1 MGVSVLFKVEK
12 FEGPLDL
19 LLQLVEKNELDIS
32 TVSLAAVA
40 EQFVSHVHNNPMIPL
55 EELAD
60 FLVVAAK
67 LMYLKSK
74 ILLPDLT
81 APELDEGPSLE
92 DQLKRYRK
100 FVELSKTI
108 EGMWNA
114 GAMSFPRMQRSA
126 RLREATFTPPMD
138 VTQDTLRDLMRR
150 VISKLEPLVHLP
162 QASVERVVSI
172 QEMIGTLF
180 QRIRSSTSKM
190 SFRTFVG
197 KGASKGEMIVSFLA
211 LLELVKQQFVRVG
224 QSLPFQDISIEAHP
238 EPPAEDP
245 LAHSYL

>member
-1 MGVSVLFKVEK
+1 MAVTFHVEV

-32 TVSLAAVA
+32 TVSLATVA
-40 EQFVSHVHNNPMIPL
+40 EQFVAHVNENPNIPL

-74 ILLPDLT
+74 LLLPDLSE
-81 APELDEGPSLE
+81 PELEEGPSLE
-92 DQLKRYRK
+92 EQLKRYRR

-114 GAMSFPRMQRSA
+114 GAMSFPRSQRTA
-126 RLREATFTPPMD
+126 KQREPKFAPPAD
-138 VTQDTLRDLMRR
+138 VDRWVLHDLAAR
-150 VISKLEPLVHLP
+150 VIARLEPLVKLP

-172 QEMIGTLF
+172 QEMIGSLF
-180 QRIRSSTSKM
+180 TRVREKTQM
-190 SFRTFVG
+190 SFRMFVG
-197 KGASKGEMIVSFLA
+197 NRASKGEMIVSFLA
-211 LLELVKQQFVRVG
+211 LLELVKQRFVRVG
-224 QSLPFQDISIEAHP
+224 QGSLFQDIHIEAHP
-238 EPPAEDP
+238 EAPSEDP
-245 LAHSYL
+245 LSHSYV